1 MDIPGPGKYNIQ
13 GRPGLNSPRYTMRPK
28 CLKKILVHPQSP
40 GPGEYSSVINFNSE
54 GKYPLSNISNAKTIS
69 FGKNSSS
76 RMFYKINDV
85 PGPGTYKIKGLFGTN
100 FISKYNSGRLISIHK
115 KLAAQKSYMDYT
127 PGPGTYSSF
136 SEFGTPTWES
146 TKKRKIKKIK
156 KKILSSNEFDKS
168 YNELSNTNKI

>member
-1 MDIPGPGKYNIQ
+1 
-13 GRPGLNSPRYTMRPK
+13 
-28 CLKKILVHPQSP
+28 
-40 GPGEYSSVINFNSE
+40 
-54 GKYPLSNISNAKTIS
+54 
-69 FGKNSSS
+69 
-76 RMFYKINDV
+76 
-85 PGPGTYKIKGLFGTN
+85 
-100 FISKYNSGRLISIHK
+100 
-115 KLAAQKSYMDYT
+115 MDYT